1 MKPSKTV
8 KYIDNK
14 IDENLYWKQHI
25 HDITIKIN
33 TVNAL
38 LFTIRN
44 YVNKHILRI
53 IYLATFYSQI
63 NYAYLTWCQNLN
75 VVN

>member
-1 MKPSKTV
+1 MNPSKTV
-8 KYIDNK
+8 KYTGIK

-38 LFTIRN
+38 LFTIGN
-44 YVNKHILRI
+44 QIMQIKSILI
-53 IYLATFYSQI
+53 FSPI
-63 NYAYLTWCQNLN
+63 
-75 VVN
+75 

>member
-1 MKPSKTV
+1 MSPSKTV
-8 KYIDNK
+8 KYIGIK

-38 LFTIRN
+38 LFTTGNQIMQI
-44 YVNKHILRI
+44 KSILI
-53 IYLATFYSQI
+53 FSPI
-63 NYAYLTWCQNLN
+63 
-75 VVN
+75 

>member
-1 MKPSKTV
+1 MNPSKTV

-25 HDITIKIN
+25 HDITIKLN

-38 LFTIRN
+38 LFTIRI

-53 IYLATFYSQI
+53 IYLAIFYSQI